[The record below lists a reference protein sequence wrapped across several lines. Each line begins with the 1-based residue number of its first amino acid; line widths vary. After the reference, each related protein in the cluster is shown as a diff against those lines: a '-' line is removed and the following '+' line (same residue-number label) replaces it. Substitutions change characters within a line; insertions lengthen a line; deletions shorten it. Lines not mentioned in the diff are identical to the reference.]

1 LPSTSAT
8 LLTPFFSHDES
19 ARAGRAFIG
28 INCGALTET
37 LLESELFGHAKGA
50 FTGAGLDRPG
60 LFEAAHGGSLLL
72 DEVGEVS
79 PAMQVKLLRALQAR
93 EVRRVGEN
101 KSRPFDVRIIAATNR
116 NLAQGVADGTF
127 RQDLYYRLRV
137 VEIAS
142 ALQSGHRVPLPAEWL
157 GGDIEAQVAV
167 PDVRLII
174 AGAGHCGAALC
185 ELAAHLDFEICVFDS
200 RSELLR
206 GEAFARVAQR
216 SDQLDAVSAW
226 LQTGRSVQAV
236 LLNRNFEQDIAL
248 LRVLCVRPPCF
259 LGMLGS
265 PRRIAEVRRALP
277 EFQVQLQD
285 LVAPIGLAI
294 GAQTPHEIAVSIL
307 AQLIEQRR
315 GC

>member
-1 LPSTSAT
+1 MDERMFAQLANWLRDGPVVVCSVGQTQGATPRKSGSRMLVSSASTSGSIGGGLAEARV
-8 LLTPFFSHDES
+8 L
-19 ARAGRAFIG
+19 ARARSMLDENGGRAILDIDLAGQEQSAG
-28 INCGALTET
+28 ICGGRMRIALRR
-37 LLESELFGHAKGA
+37 L
-50 FTGAGLDRPG
+50 AG
-60 LFEAAHGGSLLL
+60 EA
-72 DEVGEVS
+72 D
-79 PAMQVKLLRALQAR
+79 
-93 EVRRVGEN
+93 
-101 KSRPFDVRIIAATNR
+101 
-116 NLAQGVADGTF
+116 
-127 RQDLYYRLRV
+127 RLRV

-142 ALQSGHRVPLPAEWL
+142 ALQSGHRVPLPGEWL
-157 GGDIEAQVAV
+157 GDDIEARVAV
-167 PDVRLII
+167 PDVRLIV

-248 LRVLCVRPPCF
+248 LRVLCVRPPRF
-259 LGMLGS
+259 FGMLGS

>member
-1 LPSTSAT
+1 MDERLFVQLADWLRDHPVVVCSVGHTQGATPRKSGSRMLVSRASTSGSIGGGLAEARV
-8 LLTPFFSHDES
+8 LARARAMLDES
-19 ARAGRAFIG
+19 GDRAILDIDLAGQAQSAG
-28 INCGALTET
+28 ICGGHMRIALRR
-37 LLESELFGHAKGA
+37 LSA
-50 FTGAGLDRPG
+50 
-60 LFEAAHGGSLLL
+60 EA
-72 DEVGEVS
+72 D
-79 PAMQVKLLRALQAR
+79 
-93 EVRRVGEN
+93 
-101 KSRPFDVRIIAATNR
+101 
-116 NLAQGVADGTF
+116 
-127 RQDLYYRLRV
+127 RLRV

-142 ALQSGHRVPLPAEWL
+142 ALQAGHRVTLSGEWL
-157 GGDIEAQVAV
+157 GGDIEAQMAI

-185 ELAAHLDFEICVFDS
+185 ELAAHLDFEICVFDT
-200 RSELLR
+200 RSELLH

-216 SDQLDAVSAW
+216 SDQPDAVSAW

-248 LRVLCVRPPCF
+248 LRVLCVRAPRF

-285 LVAPIGLAI
+285 LVAPVGLAI
-294 GAQTPHEIAVSIL
+294 DAQTPHEIAVSIL

-315 GC
+315 RC